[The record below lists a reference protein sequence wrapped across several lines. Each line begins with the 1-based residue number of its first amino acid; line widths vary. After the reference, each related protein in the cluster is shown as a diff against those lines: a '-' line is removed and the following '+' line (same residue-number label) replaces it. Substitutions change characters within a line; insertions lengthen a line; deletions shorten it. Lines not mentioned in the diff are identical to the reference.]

1 MPIPLNRQPI
11 SHSVMCL
18 VSNLNQ
24 KKLHSGN
31 IYPSIYLIIQSEMNL
46 KIGAI
51 NSMWKYLLL
60 LKLFCHVQFDTLQNA
75 YFPCLLGHPVDVIM
89 DFKID
94 FWLQGRTEIIAGV
107 MGGVLLVSMVI
118 TLSVY
123 RKWKVEQASSSFIF
137 ECFFLNAILEKRKT
151 QVGSKADNLE

>member
-1 MPIPLNRQPI
+1 M
-11 SHSVMCL
+11 
-18 VSNLNQ
+18 
-24 KKLHSGN
+24 
-31 IYPSIYLIIQSEMNL
+31 
-46 KIGAI
+46 
-51 NSMWKYLLL
+51 
-60 LKLFCHVQFDTLQNA
+60 
-75 YFPCLLGHPVDVIM
+75 IM